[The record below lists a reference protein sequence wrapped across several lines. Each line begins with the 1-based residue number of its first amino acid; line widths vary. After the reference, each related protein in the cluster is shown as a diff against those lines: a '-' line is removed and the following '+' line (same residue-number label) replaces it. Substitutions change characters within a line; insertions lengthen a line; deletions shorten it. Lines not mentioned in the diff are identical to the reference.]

1 MALPRTL
8 KNFNLFND
16 GDSYLGQ
23 VEEITLPTLTR
34 NTEDYRAGGMMGPVK
49 LDMGQ
54 EAIECEWKCG
64 GLMRGVLAQYGITK
78 PDGVQ
83 LRFAGAYQ
91 SEDTGE
97 IDAVELVIRG
107 RHTEINFGSAKVG
120 EKTEFTIKTAASY
133 YKLSIK
139 GSPLIEIDLV
149 NMVENINGKDQ
160 LTAIRQALGI

>member
-34 NTEDYRAGGMMGPVK
+34 KTEDYRAGGMMGPVK

-91 SEDTGE
+91 SEDTLKAGKLT
-97 IDAVELVIRG
+97 IDYD
-107 RHTEINFGSAKVG
+107 
-120 EKTEFTIKTAASY
+120 FTPVPPA
-133 YKLSIK
+133 
-139 GSPLIEIDLV
+139 
-149 NMVENINGKDQ
+149 ENITLNQRITSRYFADFASRIVG
-160 LTAIRQALGI
+160 